1 MPTHQ
6 LSYLKHL
13 FIFILVLCL
22 SCELVSCLGE
32 IIYAINAGGES
43 HVDSD
48 GIHYRRD
55 PLHGRIG
62 TASDYG
68 KQLII
73 SRVPRTDQV
82 LYQTERYHHATFGYE
97 IPVNKDGD
105 YVLVLKFC
113 EVYFSSPGMKVFDV
127 TLNGV
132 HTVVSDL
139 DIFAKVGKGVAHD
152 EHIPFIVK
160 GNKLIVNEEESEHD
174 GKIRVEFIKGYRDNP
189 KVNAIYVA
197 RGSTTDVPQLP
208 SLASDEKDEEEE
220 ETTQEKK
227 ASPIRYPS
235 GPRIPNPYETEDS
248 STMLPIFIAIGA
260 FLPLLFCLCRL

>member
-1 MPTHQ
+1 MPTHR
-6 LSYLKHL
+6 SHILKKLLPLL
-13 FIFILVLCL
+13 FILYFRCDLVT
-22 SCELVSCLGE
+22 SLGE
-32 IIYAINAGGES
+32 VIYAINAGGES

-73 SRVPRTDQV
+73 SRVPRTDQI

-97 IPVNKDGD
+97 IPVNRDGD

-113 EVYFSSPGMKVFDV
+113 EVYFASPGMKVFDV

-152 EHIPFIVK
+152 EHIPFTVK

-189 KVNAIYVA
+189 KINAIYVV
-197 RGSTTDVPQLP
+197 RGTLADVPELP
-208 SLASDEKDEEEE
+208 SLAPDEKEEEE
-220 ETTQEKK
+220 DVQVEKK
-227 ASPIRYPS
+227 SSPVRYPS
-235 GPRIPNPYETEDS
+235 GPRSPNPYETEDS

-260 FLPLLFCLCRL
+260 FLPLVFCLCRL

>member
-1 MPTHQ
+1 MT
-6 LSYLKHL
+6 SNL
-13 FIFILVLCL
+13 FSFDRAEEECPR
-22 SCELVSCLGE
+22 CE

-73 SRVPRTDQV
+73 SRVPRTDQI

-132 HTVVSDL
+132 HTIVSDL

-152 EHIPFIVK
+152 EHVPFTVK

-174 GKIRVEFIKGYRDNP
+174 GKIRVEFIKQKLYRSFEFIVLVDPLESSASKNP
-189 KVNAIYVA
+189 E
-197 RGSTTDVPQLP
+197 P
-208 SLASDEKDEEEE
+208 DEH
-220 ETTQEKK
+220 
-227 ASPIRYPS
+227 
-235 GPRIPNPYETEDS
+235 
-248 STMLPIFIAIGA
+248 
-260 FLPLLFCLCRL
+260 